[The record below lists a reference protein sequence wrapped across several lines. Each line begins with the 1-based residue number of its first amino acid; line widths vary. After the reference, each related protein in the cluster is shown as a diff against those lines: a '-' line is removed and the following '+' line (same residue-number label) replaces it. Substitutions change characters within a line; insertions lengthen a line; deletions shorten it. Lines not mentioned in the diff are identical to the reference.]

1 MTQKPTAPFVT
12 GSVWRHLVGLAV
24 ASSLGLFSTFAVDL
38 LDIYY
43 IGLLGDDRLTA
54 AVGFGS
60 TIAYYGIS
68 VGVALGITISVLV
81 SRQLGRDDMAKVR
94 DLFSSTWFFG
104 LSLMICVS
112 VLLILLAPLWVW
124 LLQARGET
132 ADLATTYLQIIAVGV
147 PGRALVMWGI
157 FSMRLQGKVRLGL
170 YATLSVTAL
179 NAILDPIFIFGFG
192 WGIVGAALATAIS
205 TFVGGCVLF
214 WWVAQRSGWLTI
226 PRLQD
231 IRRNLGDILRFYL
244 PALLTNLSTPIG
256 TGVVLAVMAARYDD
270 SAEAA
275 TSVILKMTPLLFG
288 FLLSLSGSVG
298 PVVGQNFGAERYDR
312 VRRALWRSI
321 QIVTVYTLPVG
332 LVVFV
337 SQGFLVAAFGLSGE
351 GAAVFRFF
359 ATYLVFTNGIAGF
372 IFVSNAIFNN
382 LGYPGVSTAANL
394 LRDGVLMLPL
404 TLLGALWLGAPG
416 VLFGQQ
422 LATVLVAMAAL
433 SFAWALTGRLEQG
446 KVMPKKIIRVPFVGR
461 NRG

>member
-1 MTQKPTAPFVT
+1 M
-12 GSVWRHLVGLAV
+12 
-24 ASSLGLFSTFAVDL
+24 
-38 LDIYY
+38 
-43 IGLLGDDRLTA
+43 
-54 AVGFGS
+54 
-60 TIAYYGIS
+60 
-68 VGVALGITISVLV
+68 
-81 SRQLGRDDMAKVR
+81 
-94 DLFSSTWFFG
+94 
-104 LSLMICVS
+104 
-112 VLLILLAPLWVW
+112 
-124 LLQARGET
+124 
-132 ADLATTYLQIIAVGV
+132 
-147 PGRALVMWGI
+147 
-157 FSMRLQGKVRLGL
+157 
-170 YATLSVTAL
+170 
-179 NAILDPIFIFGFG
+179 
-192 WGIVGAALATAIS
+192 
-205 TFVGGCVLF
+205 
-214 WWVAQRSGWLTI
+214 AQRSGWLTI
-226 PRLQD
+226 PRLRD

-256 TGVVLAVMAARYDD
+256 TGVVLGVMAARYDD

-312 VRRALWRSI
+312 VRKALWRSI

-332 LVVFV
+332 LVLFV
-337 SQGFLVAAFGLSGE
+337 SQEFLVAAFGLSGE

-359 ATYLVFTNGIAGF
+359 ATYLVFTNGLAGF

-404 TLLGALWLGAPG
+404 TLVGAFWLGAPG

-422 LATVLVAMAAL
+422 LATVLVALAAL

-446 KVMPKKIIRVPFVGR
+446 KVMPKKIIRVPFVDR